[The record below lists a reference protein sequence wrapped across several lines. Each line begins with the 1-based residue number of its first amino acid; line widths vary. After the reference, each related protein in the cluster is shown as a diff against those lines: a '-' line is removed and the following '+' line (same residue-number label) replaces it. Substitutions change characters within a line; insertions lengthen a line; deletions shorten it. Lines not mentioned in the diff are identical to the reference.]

1 MVKKKIVFV
10 TYGGGHVN
18 MLVPVIKRLQG
29 NPNLELLVLG
39 LTTAGSVLEKN
50 NIPHIG
56 FKDLVG
62 NGDQYALAWGR
73 KLFDSATS
81 HESVS
86 YEESVAY
93 MGLSYVDLELRHN
106 ADDAAWIYKNQ
117 CGRQSF
123 YPLTVMERFL
133 KSEKPDLVVATSAP
147 RAERAT
153 IATAGNLGI
162 RSICLVDLFS
172 FAGMKW
178 LGQEGFSNKICV
190 ISDYVK
196 QNFVTA
202 GRNVADV
209 IVTGNPAFD
218 SMADLFDFGVRAK
231 YRAGKGWSD
240 EDIVVL
246 WAFNAEPEQHP
257 YSDKIGDPLLPR
269 KVEAQLYKLAE
280 TYPNIRVIF
289 RPHPND
295 NTTSYGA
302 LPDRV
307 EISLAKKDDLG
318 NVLIS
323 SDCVIVMASTVGY
336 QAALLGKPL
345 VNVRLSI
352 FSDGA
357 PYDKMGMSVGV
368 DDLTRLPHAVLQA
381 LSDGQQAKG
390 LPKVGDATDNVVN
403 VIEELL

>member
-1 MVKKKIVFV
+1 MAKKKIAFV

-18 MLVPVIKRLQG
+18 MLVPVIKKLQG

-39 LTTAGSVLEKN
+39 LTMAGSVLEKN
-50 NIPHIG
+50 NISHIG
-56 FKDLVG
+56 FKDLVRD
-62 NGDQYALAWGR
+62 GDQHALAWGR
-73 KLFDSATS
+73 KLFDPATS

-86 YEESVAY
+86 HEESVAY
-93 MGLSYVDLELRHN
+93 MGLSYVDLELRHGV
-106 ADDAAWIYKNQ
+106 DEAACMYKNQ

-123 YPLTVMERFL
+123 YPLAVMERFL

-147 RAERAT
+147 RAERAS
-153 IATAGNLGI
+153 IAAAGNLGI

-172 FAGMKW
+172 VAEIKW
-178 LGQEGFSNKICV
+178 LGQQGFADKICV

-196 QNFVTA
+196 QKIVMA
-202 GRNVADV
+202 GRNETDV
-209 IVTGNPAFD
+209 IVTGSPAFD
-218 SMADLFDFGVRAK
+218 SMANLFDPDVKAK
-231 YRAGKGWSD
+231 YRTRKGWSD
-240 EDIVVL
+240 KDIVVL

-257 YSDKIGDPLLPR
+257 YSDKTGDPLLPR
-269 KVEAQLYKLAE
+269 KVEAQLYKLLEAH
-280 TYPNIRVIF
+280 PNIRVIF

-295 NTTSYGA
+295 NITSYDT

-307 EISLAKKDDLG
+307 EVCPAKEDDLG
-318 NVLIS
+318 DVLIA

-345 VNVRLSI
+345 VNVKLSI
-352 FSDGA
+352 FSDEA

-368 DDLTRLPHAVLQA
+368 DDLTLLPHAVLQA
-381 LSDGQQAKG
+381 LSEGQKATG
-390 LPKVGDATDNVVN
+390 LSKVGGATDNVMK